1 MKKVS
6 ILLGLIVL
14 FTSCSQ
20 TLEEKMNHKFSALK
34 ETAELGTVEY
44 TIKKIIKANDET
56 FYSVG
61 DRKIL
66 MSCRATMK
74 AGIDL
79 AKFNGDSVIINEE
92 MKSVALT
99 LPKPEI
105 LAFNLPAEE
114 IKLEY
119 EKVGTFRFGF
129 TAEER
134 NNLLK
139 QGEEVILADAA
150 NLGILQD
157 AEVNARLFFESLLRQ
172 VGFESINIEFK

>member
-74 AGIDL
+74 AGH
-79 AKFNGDSVIINEE
+79 
-92 MKSVALT
+92 
-99 LPKPEI
+99 
-105 LAFNLPAEE
+105 
-114 IKLEY
+114 
-119 EKVGTFRFGF
+119 
-129 TAEER
+129 
-134 NNLLK
+134 
-139 QGEEVILADAA
+139 
-150 NLGILQD
+150 
-157 AEVNARLFFESLLRQ
+157 
-172 VGFESINIEFK
+172 

>member
-1 MKKVS
+1 MKKS
-6 ILLGLIVL
+6 ILLLSLVAL
-14 FTSCSQ
+14 CSSCSK
-20 TLEEKMNHKFSALK
+20 TLEEKMNHKFSTLQ

-44 TIKKIIKANDET
+44 TIKKIIKSNDQT

-66 MSCRATMK
+66 MSCKATMK
-74 AGIDL
+74 AGINL
-79 AKFNGDSVIINEE
+79 SKFNSDSVIINEE
-92 MKSVALT
+92 TKSVKVT
-99 LPKPEI
+99 LPKPEV
-105 LAFNLPAEE
+105 LAFNIPAEE

-139 QGEEVILADAA
+139 QGEEAILADAN

-157 AEVNARLFFESLLRQ
+157 AEINARLFFESLLHQ
-172 VGFESINIEFK
+172 VGFENINIEFN